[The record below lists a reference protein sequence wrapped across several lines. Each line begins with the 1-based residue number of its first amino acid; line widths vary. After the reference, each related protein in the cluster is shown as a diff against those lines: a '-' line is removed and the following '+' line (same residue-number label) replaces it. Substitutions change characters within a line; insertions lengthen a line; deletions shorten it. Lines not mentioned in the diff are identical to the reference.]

1 MSKSDRNLPLKS
13 ELVPAELSRP
23 DGQNVEAVD
32 KQRAKKAMPISPG
45 RPKGSP
51 NRTTRVL
58 KDAILFAAELAG
70 GEDGLDGY
78 LKKQAIDY
86 PVAFMGLLGKV
97 LPLQLTGAD
106 GGPIQTEEVTSV
118 DASRL
123 TQAERDTLRH
133 LLLLARG
140 RNEVD

>member
-1 MSKSDRNLPLKS
+1 MSKSDRNLPSKS
-13 ELVPAELSRP
+13 EPVPAELSRP
-23 DGQNVEAVD
+23 NGQNVEVVD
-32 KQRAKKAMPISPG
+32 KQRARKAMPISPG

-58 KDAILFAAELAG
+58 KDAILFAAEQAG
-70 GEDGLDGY
+70 GKDGIDGY
-78 LKKQAIDY
+78 LKMLAIDY

-97 LPLQLTGAD
+97 LPLQVTGAD
-106 GGPIQTEEVTSV
+106 GGPIQTQEVKHI

-133 LLLLARG
+133 LLLLASG
-140 RNEVD
+140 HNEDE